1 MNNTKKNLLSEIY
14 SPIHNRLE
22 NVKTGISDLS
32 ENNNHDNSLD
42 LPFLSQLL
50 AHSLNSSGKKL
61 RPSITLLSAGFGN
74 NDFKSVEKMAIAV
87 ELLHIATLIHDD
99 TVDDSNFRRG
109 KATISNLWGDNAA
122 VLIGDYIFAAA
133 ASFVCETN
141 SIHVIKRFSETIM
154 ELSKGELDQMSSTFT
169 LGQTKEK
176 YFRRIYNKTA
186 SLFTTS
192 SESGAIL
199 SNAHQRTI
207 NALKNFGYNLGMAFQ
222 VIDDVLDLI
231 GNPQKT
237 GKPISADLSKGIL
250 TLPSIISIE
259 NNPKDNPIIHFFAN
273 PSDNILLSRAIENAS
288 EKSNI
293 SETLE
298 VAEQFCIKALNE
310 IKFLPANSHKKS
322 LTRLVEYV
330 LTRDK

>member
-1 MNNTKKNLLSEIY
+1 MNNTKNNLLSKIY
-14 SPIHNRLE
+14 SPINNSLE
-22 NVKTGISDLS
+22 NIEAKISDLS
-32 ENNNHDNSLD
+32 KNNNYDHGA
-42 LPFLSQLL
+42 PFLSQLL
-50 AHSLNSSGKKL
+50 EHSLNSSGKKL
-61 RPSITLLSAGFGN
+61 RPTISLLSAGFGSH
-74 NDFKSVEKMAIAV
+74 DFKNVEKMATGI
-87 ELLHIATLIHDD
+87 ELLHIATLVHDD

-133 ASFVCETN
+133 ATFVCETN
-141 SIHVIKRFSETIM
+141 SINVIKRFSETIM
-154 ELSKGELDQMSSTFT
+154 ELSKGELDQMSSTYT
-169 LGQTKEK
+169 LDQTKEK

-199 SNAHQRTI
+199 SNANQRII
-207 NALKNFGYNLGMAFQ
+207 NALKKFGYNLGMAFQ
-222 VIDDVLDLI
+222 IIDDVLDFI
-231 GNPQKT
+231 GNPEKI

-259 NNPKDNPIIHFFAN
+259 KNSKDNPIIQFFGD
-273 PSDNILLSRAIENAS
+273 PSNNVLLSKAIENAS

-293 SETLE
+293 SEALDI
-298 VAEQFCIKALNE
+298 AEQFCTKALNE
-310 IKFLPANSHKKS
+310 IKFLPKNSHKTA
-322 LTRLVEYV
+322 LIHLVEYV

>member
-1 MNNTKKNLLSEIY
+1 MNNTKNNLLSEIY
-14 SPIHNRLE
+14 SPIHNSLE

-32 ENNNHDNSLD
+32 KNKNYDNGID

-61 RPSITLLSAGFGN
+61 RPTITLLSAGFGN
-74 NDFKSVEKMAIAV
+74 NDSKNIEKMAMAI
-87 ELLHIATLIHDD
+87 ELLHIATLVHDD
-99 TVDDSNFRRG
+99 TIDDSNFRRG
-109 KATISNLWGDNAA
+109 KATTSNLWGDNAA
-122 VLIGDYIFAAA
+122 VLIGDYIFATA

-141 SIHVIKRFSETIM
+141 SIHLIKRFSETIM
-154 ELSKGELDQMSSTFT
+154 ELSIGELDQMSSIFT
-169 LGQTKEK
+169 LDQTKER

-199 SNAHQRTI
+199 SNTHQKNI

-259 NNPKDNPIIHFFAN
+259 KNPKNNPIIHFFAN
-273 PSDNILLSRAIENAS
+273 PSDNTLLSKAIENAS

-293 SETLE
+293 SEALK

-310 IKFLPANSHKKS
+310 IKFLPGNSHKIA
-322 LTRLVEYV
+322 LTDLVEYV